1 MAKLFVGNFSFSID
15 EGKLR
20 EYFSQVGT
28 VLSAKVMTEGPGGR
42 SRGFGFVEMST
53 AEEAQKAIQELDGK
67 PWEGRPIKVS
77 EDRSNRRHDHGAPHE
92 GSGPREGGY
101 SGGGSSYGGGS
112 SFGGGSSYGGG
123 HSDRQHG
130 GGDEGHH
137 QRGAAP
143 GYFKAQ
149 PLELSFRRKKKVDP
163 FTEDENLK
171 IDYKDPKLLSRFM
184 SERGRIL
191 PRRMTGLNSLN
202 QRQVTRAI
210 KRAQHIALLPYT
222 RG

>member
-28 VLSAKVMTEGPGGR
+28 VLSAKVMTEGPAGR

-77 EDRSNRRHDHGAPHE
+77 EDRSQRRGPGE
-92 GSGPREGGY
+92 GSGPREWRSRDGDGDERE
-101 SGGGSSYGGGS
+101 GGG
-112 SFGGGSSYGGG
+112 
-123 HSDRQHG
+123 RP
-130 GGDEGHH
+130 
-137 QRGAAP
+137 AP
-143 GYFKAQ
+143 LGYFRAQ
-149 PLELSFRRKKKVDP
+149 PLDIGVRRKKKLDP
-163 FTEDENLK
+163 FVEDTNLK
-171 IDYKDPKLLSRFM
+171 IDYKDPKLLSRYM

-191 PRRMTGLNSLN
+191 PRRMSGLTAQNHRLI
-202 QRQVTRAI
+202 TKAI
-210 KRAQHIALLPYT
+210 KRAQQLGLLPFV
-222 RG
+222 RGL